1 MASVI
6 DDPNGRRRIQFVAPD
21 GKRKT
26 IRLGKIDR
34 KTAESICRHVEAL
47 LTAKIGGQPF
57 PQGTAV
63 WLASIGEKLRQRLVR
78 VGLVDDT
85 PLVPTVAQWCQD
97 YLNSRSDLAHR
108 TRLGLQQTARLLV
121 EHFGTERRLDQVTAG
136 DAEALVHALEKRY
149 APNTVRRVTGWCR
162 QFFTAAVKSEVISR
176 NPFQGL
182 AATVRPNR
190 SRSHYVTPAEIQ
202 ALIEAAPDAE
212 WRLILALCRYA
223 GLRFPSEVMALR
235 WGDVLWDRNRMNV
248 ANIKTRRKTG
258 EAFRVVPLFPELRP
272 YLEDAF
278 ALATPGQVFV
288 ITRWRKY
295 YVVMWKMLHQ
305 IAHRAGVKLW
315 PKPFVNMRAS
325 AATDLVQRFP
335 PHVVTAWLGHTREIA
350 ESHYWQ
356 VTEEHYSQVAQ
367 KAAQQGAASDGKEVS
382 PRPNAPSESSENA
395 APCRLTQLHAVYK
408 NSQSLN
414 PPTPKNLEKN
424 RIFSEGGAQ
433 SGALDP
439 YLTRLIELWPRLT
452 DRQRR
457 RLLRLAERIATVS

>member
-6 DDPNGRRRIQFVAPD
+6 DDPNGRRRIQFISPD

-34 KTAESICRHVEAL
+34 KTAEGVCRQVEHL
-47 LTAKIGGQPF
+47 LAARLSGQPI
-57 PQGTAV
+57 PRETAV
-63 WLASIGEKLRQRLVR
+63 WLRTIGDPLWDKLAR
-78 VGLVDDT
+78 VGLIEASDAI
-85 PLVPTVAQWCQD
+85 PTLAQWCQD
-97 YLNSRSDLAHR
+97 YLASRSDLAPR
-108 TRLGLQQTARLLV
+108 TLARMRDTARLLV

-136 DAEALVHALEKRY
+136 DAEAFIHALEKRY

-278 ALATPGQVFV
+278 ALAAPGQEAVV
-288 ITRWRKY
+288 TRQDYDAAMRELKW
-295 YVVMWKMLHQ
+295 
-305 IAHRAGVKLW
+305 IARRAGVKLW
-315 PKPFVNMRAS
+315 PKPFVNMRS
-325 AATDLVQRFP
+325 SCATDLVQRY
-335 PHVVTAWLGHTREIA
+335 PHYVVTQWLGHTREIA

-356 VTEEHYSQVAQ
+356 VTEDHYRQAAQ
-367 KAAQQGAASDGKEVS
+367 KAAQPGAASDGKEVS
-382 PRPNAPSESSENA
+382 PRPNTPSESSENA
-395 APCRLTQLHAVYK
+395 APCHLTRLHAVYK
-408 NSQSLN
+408 NSQSLTL
-414 PPTPKNLEKN
+414 PTPKNLEKK
-424 RIFSEGGAQ
+424 RIFSEGGAE

-439 YLTRLIELWPRLT
+439 YLTRLLTLWPQLT

-457 RLLRLAERIATVS
+457 RLLRLAERIATGS

>member
-1 MASVI
+1 MASIVN
-6 DDPNGRRRIQFVAPD
+6 DPNGHRRIQFVSPD

-34 KTAESICRHVEAL
+34 KSAESICRHVEAL
-47 LTAKIGGQPF
+47 LTAKISGQPV
-57 PQGTAV
+57 PRDTAV
-63 WLASIGEKLRQRLVR
+63 WLTTIGEKLRQRLVR

-85 PLVPTVAQWCQD
+85 PLVPTVSQWCQD
-97 YLNSRSDLAHR
+97 YLASRSDLAPATLSR
-108 TRLGLQQTARLLV
+108 MNDTARLLV
-121 EHFGTERRLDQVTAG
+121 EHFGTERRLDQVTAS
-136 DAEALVHALEKRY
+136 DAEAFIHALEKRY

-162 QFFTAAVKSEVISR
+162 QFFAAAVKSEVISR

-190 SRSHYVTPAEIQ
+190 SRSHYVTPEEIQ

-278 ALATPGQVFV
+278 ALAAPGQEFV
-288 ITRWRKY
+288 ITRWRKRRCS
-295 YVVMWKMLHQ
+295 MRKMLQQ

-325 AATDLVQRFP
+325 CATDLVQRY
-335 PHVVTAWLGHTREIA
+335 PHYVVTQWLGHTREIA

-356 VTEEHYSQVAQ
+356 VTEEHYRHAAQ
-367 KAAQQGAASDGKEVS
+367 KAAQQGAARSGKEVS
-382 PRPNAPSESSENA
+382 PRPNTPSESSENA
-395 APCRLTQLHAVYK
+395 VPCHLTPFHSLYK
-408 NSQSLN
+408 SRHSMT
-414 PPTPKNLEKN
+414 PPHPKNPEKTGS
-424 RIFSEGGAQ
+424 FPGSGAE

-439 YLTRLIELWPRLT
+439 YLTRLLTLWPRLT
-452 DRQRR
+452 DRQRL
-457 RLLRLAERIATVS
+457 RLLRFAERIAAVS